1 MRQAQS
7 SQNKQ
12 EFLANMLQNNPNI
25 ANIATLLK
33 TNNGSLQQVA
43 QLMAQQK
50 GFDLN
55 MLIQELQR

>member
-7 SQNKQ
+7 SQNQQ
-12 EFLANMLQNNPNI
+12 EFLTNMLQSNPNLQ
-25 ANIATLLK
+25 TLSMLLK
-33 TNNGSLQQVA
+33 SNNGSLQQVA

-50 GFDLN
+50 GIDLN